1 MGGITKALVSLA
13 VLTGLLLSTGTAFH
27 DPCPGMRAKPSL
39 FVVPRAHQ
47 NTREGAV
54 PVEWERIGE
63 SHEEDQDFRDYRTCS
78 EGHSNQF
85 GQDTD
90 VVHRAIFCGYK
101 VTKEDYRRLRSA
113 DPDEPP
119 PEDYSI

>member
-1 MGGITKALVSLA
+1 
-13 VLTGLLLSTGTAFH
+13 
-27 DPCPGMRAKPSL
+27 MRVKPSL

-47 NTREGAV
+47 RAREGAV
-54 PVEWERIGE
+54 PVEWERVGE
-63 SHEEDQDFRDYRTCS
+63 SQGEDQDFLDCRTHH
-78 EGHSNQF
+78 EGHSTQF
-85 GQDTD
+85 CQDTD

>member
-1 MGGITKALVSLA
+1 MGEISKAVVSLA
-13 VLTGLLLSTGTAFH
+13 ALAGLMLSTGTAFH
-27 DPCPGMRAKPSL
+27 DPCPGMRSKPLL
-39 FVVPRAHQ
+39 FSIPRAHKYA
-47 NTREGAV
+47 REGAV
-54 PVEWERIGE
+54 PVEWERVGE
-63 SHEEDQDFRDYRTCS
+63 LLGVDKDLHEYRTCN
-78 EGHSNQF
+78 EGHGNQH
-85 GQDTD
+85 GQDLD